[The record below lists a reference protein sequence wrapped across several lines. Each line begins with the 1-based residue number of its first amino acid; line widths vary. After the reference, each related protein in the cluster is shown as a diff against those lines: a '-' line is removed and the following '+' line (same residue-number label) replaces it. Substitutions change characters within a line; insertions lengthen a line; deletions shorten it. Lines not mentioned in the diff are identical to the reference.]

1 MTRNKLRGRLQAGE
15 TSYGLWI
22 TMESPALAELAVALG
37 LDWVCID
44 MEHGHLDYGN
54 VVQHLRALRNSDVSA
69 VVRVPDTNISTIKR
83 ALDLG
88 AHGVILP
95 LVRSAA
101 DLELG
106 FRFGRYPPRGVRG
119 VGGER
124 AVTWGLGLEEYLSFA
139 DQETLIIP
147 LIETRDAVDHIDEIL
162 AVPGL
167 ETLFFGPA
175 DLSASQGYLGQ
186 WEGPGVA
193 EQILDVRARAAARGI
208 GAGVMATSVDDAVRR
223 RDQGF
228 RLVGL
233 GSDAALLIRSVNA
246 ALLALR
252 GRTEKRL
259 WF

>member
-22 TMESPALAELAVALG
+22 TMDSPALAELAVALG
-37 LDWVCID
+37 LDWVCIY
-44 MEHGHLDYGN
+44 MEHGHLDYGH

-167 ETLFFGPA
+167 EAIFFGPA

-193 EQILDVRARAAARGI
+193 AQILDVRARAAARGI
-208 GAGVMATSVDDAVRR
+208 GAGVMTTSVEDAVQR

-228 RLVGL
+228 RMVGL

-252 GRTEKRL
+252 GRTEKHL